1 MVVATRSYLVC
12 ATPRSGSTLLC
23 RALAQTG
30 IAGRPEE
37 YVEARRDTGRP
48 PAPRDYFTT
57 AREGTDPFLAAAD
70 PPAPEYSSLEGIAD
84 YDEHIARTLERGTT
98 PNGVFGAKIMWGH
111 LRDLSALA
119 GAEPPELFD
128 RLVQERGRTPFLHYV
143 WVSRR
148 DRVRQAVSL
157 WKALQTQ
164 AWAAD
169 DGDGAGH
176 EPVYSYEA
184 IDHLRA
190 LIAAH
195 DRAWMAFFDTHGI
208 EPLAVTYEQV
218 AADLPGVVRSVLEY
232 LDLDAAAADGV
243 RPPMERQA
251 DARSDEWVERY
262 ERDAAEVTV

>member
-1 MVVATRSYLVC
+1 MVVAVRSYLVC

-30 IAGRPEE
+30 VAGRPEE
-37 YVEARRDTGRP
+37 FFEARRDTGRP
-48 PAPRDYFTT
+48 PAPRDYF
-57 AREGTDPFLAAAD
+57 AGAEGIDLDALLGRDHPE
-70 PPAPEYSSLEGIAD
+70 PPAPDYSSLEGIAD
-84 YDEHIARTLERGTT
+84 YGDHVARSLELGTT
-98 PNGVFGAKIMWGH
+98 ENGVFGAKVMWGH
-111 LRDLSALA
+111 LDDLGALA
-119 GAEPPELFD
+119 GYDPPGLFD
-128 RLVQERGRTPFLHYV
+128 RLFGPPRYV

-176 EPVYSYEA
+176 EPVYSYQA

-195 DRAWMAFFDTHGI
+195 DRAWVAFFDANGI

-218 AADLPGVVRSVLEY
+218 AADLPGMVRSVLEH
-232 LDLDAAAADGV
+232 LDLDPAVADGV

>member
-1 MVVATRSYLVC
+1 MARPDRSYLVC

-30 IAGRPEE
+30 VAGRPEE
-37 YVEARRDTGRP
+37 YFEARRDTGRP
-48 PAPRDYFTT
+48 PAPRDYF
-57 AREGTDPFLAAAD
+57 AGAEGIGLDALLGREHPQ
-70 PPAPEYSSLEGIAD
+70 PPAPEYSSLAGVGD
-84 YDEHIARTLERGTT
+84 YGEHIARTLERGTT

-111 LRDLSALA
+111 LDDLSALV

-128 RLVQERGRTPFLHYV
+128 RLGPERGHERAPSPYMRYV

-190 LIAAH
+190 
-195 DRAWMAFFDTHGI
+195 
-208 EPLAVTYEQV
+208 
-218 AADLPGVVRSVLEY
+218 
-232 LDLDAAAADGV
+232 
-243 RPPMERQA
+243 
-251 DARSDEWVERY
+251 
-262 ERDAAEVTV
+262 